1 VVELGCLG
9 PDSTVAA
16 TGGIATAV
24 YHHRCCSVGL
34 WLMLLCLLYLLLPP
48 VKVHIYLGAVLHGHC
63 HEVKAP
69 LVLKMGQQLAERG
82 ETVLGD
88 GLPDFLEQLLV
99 HATAPAAAPP

>member
-1 VVELGCLG
+1 
-9 PDSTVAA
+9 
-16 TGGIATAV
+16 
-24 YHHRCCSVGL
+24 
-34 WLMLLCLLYLLLPP
+34 MLLCLLYLLLPP

-88 GLPDFLEQLLV
+88 GLSFLSTRRLLLLL
-99 HATAPAAAPP
+99 PPEGSGEGGL